1 MRVNKDLFNLKT
13 MFWAND
19 LVDNSPLLSFNK
31 SILGQQK
38 VKSDMELLQFLG
50 IMVSVFGST
59 AVCYIYFHK
68 DMKEI
73 IESVREEIKEIR
85 TEVKD
90 VRNEVKESDK
100 RWFMLLEKMHMLD
113 KDVDKLKAKN

>member
-1 MRVNKDLFNLKT
+1 
-13 MFWAND
+13 
-19 LVDNSPLLSFNK
+19 
-31 SILGQQK
+31 
-38 VKSDMELLQFLG
+38 MELLQFLG

-85 TEVKD
+85 TEVKEAD
-90 VRNEVKESDK
+90 KRWRNEAKESDK

-113 KDVDKLKAKN
+113 KDMDKLKAKN

>member
-1 MRVNKDLFNLKT
+1 
-13 MFWAND
+13 
-19 LVDNSPLLSFNK
+19 
-31 SILGQQK
+31 
-38 VKSDMELLQFLG
+38 MELLQFLG

-85 TEVKD
+85 TEVK
-90 VRNEVKESDK
+90 ESDK

-113 KDVDKLKAKN
+113 KDMEKLKAKN

>member
-1 MRVNKDLFNLKT
+1 
-13 MFWAND
+13 
-19 LVDNSPLLSFNK
+19 
-31 SILGQQK
+31 
-38 VKSDMELLQFLG
+38 MELLQFLG

-73 IESVREEIKEIR
+73 IESVREEIKDIR
-85 TEVKD
+85 A
-90 VRNEVKESDK
+90 EVKESDK